1 MRPATVTTVYSGSTS
16 PCSWLISC
24 LSTARNSTATYRHHL
39 RMVGADCC
47 VSSRN
52 RCAVLIEAA
61 NRECPHL
68 TRRTRRLGGG
78 GYDDAGARLQTAI
91 AGRSHSARIGGRL
104 DRDCSRCWSAV
115 DRGRPRADHEQGP
128 PAGARGLK

>member
-16 PCSWLISC
+16 PCFWLISC

-68 TRRTRRLGGG
+68 ARRTRRLGGG
-78 GYDDAGARLQTAI
+78 SGVGVEPTCLAHVGMMRIDPKSLGT
-91 AGRSHSARIGGRL
+91 GRANGKPTG
-104 DRDCSRCWSAV
+104 
-115 DRGRPRADHEQGP
+115 
-128 PAGARGLK
+128 